1 MLYPSRVVIVRLQVQ
16 QLEQSNSQARLKG
29 LRDSKALAVVAV
41 GLAVIGLY
49 GVVGYAVSRRA
60 REMGIRMSLGASPAS
75 LVALQLK
82 DGMRLV
88 LLGGVVGLVLAAL
101 ASRVLSG
108 FLLGVS
114 TWDPMTFIGVTLVM
128 ASVGLL
134 AGYIP
139 ARRARKA
146 NPMEVLRQD

>member
-1 MLYPSRVVIVRLQVQ
+1 M
-16 QLEQSNSQARLKG
+16 
-29 LRDSKALAVVAV
+29 
-41 GLAVIGLY
+41 AVIGLY

-60 REMGIRMSLGASPAS
+60 REMGIRVSLGASPAS
-75 LVALQLK
+75 LVVLQLK
-82 DGMRLV
+82 GGMRLV
-88 LLGGVVGLVLAAL
+88 FFGGAVGLVMAAL